1 MLKGNGLTAGRVA
14 EEVDAL
20 IESIGEGMLGAEPQ
34 ASYEMRYAGQ
44 AFELAVPGP
53 PDPDPGE
60 LAEQFAAAH
69 EERYGYRDPDGV
81 IELVN
86 VRLAMVEPGPQLKPR
101 AADSGVLDESTREA
115 RFGDEWIEAKVL
127 RGEPSAGLSANGP
140 LVFEL
145 PEATLVLP
153 PGWSAEVDESGT
165 IVATR
170 DGDGSGLGA

>member
-1 MLKGNGLTAGRVA
+1 MS
-14 EEVDAL
+14 D
-20 IESIGEGMLGAEPQ
+20 AEPR

-81 IELVN
+81 VELVN
-86 VRLAMVEPGPQLKPR
+86 VRLAMVEPGPQPKPR
-101 AADSGVLDESTREA
+101 ATDSGELDPSAREA
-115 RFGDEWIEAKVL
+115 RFGGDWIEAKVL
-127 RGEPSAGLSANGP
+127 RGEPPAGLSANGP
-140 LVFEL
+140 LVLEL

-153 PGWSAEVDESGT
+153 PGWSAEVDEAGT
-165 IVATR
+165 IVATKQ
-170 DGDGSGLGA
+170 SEGLGPDA